1 MAVFNIAVVGC
12 GVVSGMHFAG
22 YLAHPERVRVV
33 AACDI
38 DRARV
43 EAAQQKY
50 GFAYACD
57 SIEQLIERGGWDV
70 AVVCTPTPI
79 RKQAIDKLAAAG
91 KHIFVEKPL
100 ADTLDAAQELV
111 AICERHQV
119 QLAVDQNFR
128 YHYPFDTARRLIAE
142 GRIGDVI
149 SIYHQDLSF
158 RQDAGWRLG
167 AQRHALSVMGV
178 HWLDGFRW
186 MLDDDARSLTCAT
199 RSSPAIDCVGETD
212 ACVQIVFER
221 GAIVS
226 YVQSFASP
234 VSRAETLVLGE
245 RGALALGYEG
255 IALFDNGHGAEP
267 RERWANPFAGKNKP
281 ESAFMGLDS
290 LLTAIE
296 QRAEPPNSGRD
307 NLKTIALLDGAYR
320 SAQERSYEC

>member
-1 MAVFNIAVVGC
+1 MQIFNLALVGC
-12 GVVSGMHFAG
+12 GGVSGMHLAG

-50 GFAYACD
+50 GFAHACD
-57 SIEQLIERGGWDV
+57 SIEQLIEQAEWDV
-70 AVVCTPTPI
+70 AVVCTPTPV
-79 RKQAIDKLAAAG
+79 RRPAIEQLAAAG
-91 KHIFVEKPL
+91 KPIFVEKPL
-100 ADTLDAAQELV
+100 ADTLEAAQDLV

-128 YHYPFDTARRLIAE
+128 YHYPFDAARKLIAQ
-142 GRIGDVI
+142 GRIGAVV
-149 SIYHQDLSF
+149 SIYHQDLGF

-167 AQRHALSVMGV
+167 AERHALSVMGV

-186 MLDDDARSLTCAT
+186 MLDDDARSLVCAT

-212 ACVQIVFER
+212 ASVQIVFER

-226 YVQSFASP
+226 YTQSFSSP
-234 VSRAETLVLGE
+234 VSRGETLVLGE
-245 RGALALGYEG
+245 RGGLVLGYED
-255 IALFDNGHGAEP
+255 IVLFDNGRGAEP
-267 RERWANPFAGKNKP
+267 RERWANPFAGEHKP

-296 QRAEPPNSGRD
+296 QRTEPPTSGRD
-307 NLKTIALLDGAYR
+307 NLKTIALLDAAYR
-320 SAQERSYEC
+320 SARER